1 MSGTEVHRGVHGLG
15 GKVALVTGG
24 ASGIGAESARRMADA
39 GARVVVADLNGDG
52 AVSVA
57 GERGEQAIGVSLD
70 VSSETSW
77 QAAVKAGEEAF
88 GKIDTVLNCAGI
100 SIPATIDVETLEG
113 WHRTMAVNADGVF
126 LGCKYG
132 VEALRRAGGGSI
144 INVGS
149 SLALRAGSKYPA
161 YCASKGAVLA
171 LTRSVALRCAE
182 QRWNIRCNAICPA
195 VVETP
200 ILDRYLDAHPNREA
214 GIEAFGRQHPMGR
227 IGRPEEIA
235 HVAVFLA
242 SDASSFMTGAEI
254 PVDGGLCA

>member
-1 MSGTEVHRGVHGLG
+1 MPTANPHSLD
-15 GKVALVTGG
+15 GKVAVITGG
-24 ASGIGAESARRMADA
+24 ASGIGAESGRRMANA
-39 GARVVVADLNGDG
+39 GAKVVLADLKLDEATRVADEIG
-52 AVSVA
+52 AGA
-57 GERGEQAIGVSLD
+57 HAVSLD
-70 VSSETSW
+70 VTSEEDW
-77 QAAVKAGEEAF
+77 QSVIAAGESSF
-88 GKIDTVLNCAGI
+88 GHVDTILNCAGI
-100 SIPATIDVETLEG
+100 SVPAPIDELDMDG
-113 WHRTMAVNADGVF
+113 WRHTMAVNADGVF

-144 INVGS
+144 INIAS
-149 SLALRAGSKYPA
+149 SLAIRAGSKYAA
-161 YCASKGAVLA
+161 YCASKGAVLT

-200 ILDRYLDAHPNREA
+200 ILDRYLAQHASRDEGLAL
-214 GIEAFGRQHPMGR
+214 FGAQHPMGR
-227 IGRPEEIA
+227 VGRPEEIA

>member
-1 MSGTEVHRGVHGLG
+1 MSGTEVHREVHGLD

-39 GARVVVADLNGDG
+39 GARVVVADLQAEG
-52 AVSVA
+52 AGKVA
-57 GERGEQAIGVSLD
+57 DAIGKAAIAVTLD
-70 VSSETSW
+70 VASEASW
-77 QAAVKAGEEAF
+77 KAAVEKGEAAF

-100 SIPATIDVETLEG
+100 SIPATIDEETLEG

-144 INVGS
+144 INIGS
-149 SLALRAGSKYPA
+149 SLAIRAGSKYPA
-161 YCASKGAVLA
+161 YCASKGAVLT

-200 ILDRYLDAHPNREA
+200 ILNRYLDAHPTREA
-214 GIEAFGRQHPMGR
+214 GIEAFGSQHPMGR